1 MNKRVRCTAAFAA
14 AVMAASLLGGCG
26 QNGVTA
32 PENVEKY
39 TADGEL
45 IKPEKITVMADG
57 TVLRNG
63 MDAMPLRRAGKS

>member
-45 IKPEKITVMADG
+45 IKPEKNYG
-57 TVLRNG
+57 YG
-63 MDAMPLRRAGKS
+63 RRYGFYETEWTRCL

>member
-39 TADGEL
+39 TADGY
-45 IKPEKITVMADG
+45 D
-57 TVLRNG
+57 
-63 MDAMPLRRAGKS
+63 RRYGFYETEWTRCL

>member
-32 PENVEKY
+32 LEHGEKY
-39 TADGEL
+39 TTYGEL
-45 IKPEKITVMADG
+45 IKPEKITFLADG
-57 TVLRNG
+57 TVFAERNG
-63 MDAMPLRRAGKS
+63 GDDTEARW

>member
-45 IKPEKITVMADG
+45 IKPEKLRLWQTVRFYE
-57 TVLRNG
+57 TEWTRCL
-63 MDAMPLRRAGKS
+63 